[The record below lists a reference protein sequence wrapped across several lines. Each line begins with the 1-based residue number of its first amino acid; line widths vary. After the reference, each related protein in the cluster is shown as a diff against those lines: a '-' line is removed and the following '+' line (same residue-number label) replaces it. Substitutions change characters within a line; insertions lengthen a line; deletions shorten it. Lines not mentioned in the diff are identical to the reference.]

1 MTKTFKRNDR
11 KLLLIVFVIAEL
23 LAAVPF
29 IMQFWGFMI
38 TSEEIFW
45 GYLLE
50 VMLWSTFCIGFAM
63 LPPDFKCEIALK
75 EEVAEIRFKKK
86 VKTFN
91 REKLEMSEKN
101 ENYITITDGKE
112 EVKLPYSDEVLYFL
126 GFLQR
131 KPK

>member
-1 MTKTFKRNDR
+1 MTRTFKRNDR

-23 LAAVPF
+23 LVAVPF

-38 TSEEIFW
+38 TLKEILG
-45 GYLLE
+45 GYLIE
-50 VMLWSTFCIGFAM
+50 VMLWSTSCIGFAM

-112 EVKLPYSDEVLYFL
+112 EIKLPYTDGVLFFL
-126 GFLQR
+126 GFLKS
-131 KPK
+131 KP